1 MPDPHLLADH
11 AYWQR
16 RLKELVRGAKTPGA
30 VFALQHGDAVVTCAA
45 GTANLATGAPVGT
58 DTLFPIAS
66 ITKVYT
72 ATLALQLVDEGTL
85 DLDLPICTYMPDFK
99 VADERTT
106 RELTARHLLTHT
118 SGLDGDKEDSYGR
131 GDDALERYV
140 AGCAD
145 LGQVHELGATFSYCN
160 SGFSILGRLI
170 EVLREKTWDDAIR
183 DHLHAPLGAERSG
196 TLPEDVIWR
205 PLAAPHQTG
214 DDDEPELLGV
224 WELDRSHGPA
234 GGVVTTAGDLLRFVR
249 MHLRGGLAGDGT
261 RVLSAASAAAM
272 RRPALA
278 LPDPDSGTTHWGL
291 GWELIRLDGRPD
303 LIGHGGDL
311 LGHHARLVVCPD
323 ADLAL
328 VLLVNGDG
336 ADRIADPL
344 FRAALAEVGAALPE
358 PVAPPAQVPDVD
370 LAAVAGTYETI
381 AVRATLTP
389 AGDRLD
395 ARLSVVAERIAEL
408 LPESQRERRLVLL
421 PLSPTQFVVRPDE
434 DEPWMSAVFYTSGG
448 ERYLHM
454 GLRAM
459 RAR

>member
-1 MPDPHLLADH
+1 MNLLADE

-16 RLKELVRGAKTPGA
+16 RLKELLRGVNAPGA
-30 VFALQHGDAVVTCAA
+30 VLAIQHRDAIVTCAA
-45 GTANLATGAPVGT
+45 GVANLATRAPVTAG
-58 DTLFPIAS
+58 TLFPIAS

-72 ATLALQLVDEGTL
+72 ATLAMQLVDDGLL
-85 DLDLPICTYMPDFK
+85 DLDEPIRTYLPGFC

-106 RELTARHLLTHT
+106 WELTARHLLTHT
-118 SGLDGDKEDSYGR
+118 SGLDGDKDDSYGR

-160 SGFSILGRLI
+160 SGYSILGRLI
-170 EVLREKTWDDAIR
+170 EVLRGTTWDEAIR
-183 DHLHAPLGAERSG
+183 DRIHAPLGATASG

-205 PLAAPHQTG
+205 PVAAPHQTE
-214 DDDEPELLGV
+214 DDGEAHLLDA
-224 WELDRSHGPA
+224 WELDRGQGPA
-234 GGVVTTAGDLLRFVR
+234 GGIVTTAGDLLRFAR
-249 MHLRGGLAGDGT
+249 MHLRGGLAEDGT
-261 RVLSAASAAAM
+261 RVLSEASVVAM
-272 RRPALA
+272 REPAVT

-291 GWELIRLDGRPD
+291 GWELVRRDGEPD

-311 LGHHARLVVCPD
+311 LGHHAQLTICPD

-336 ADRIADPL
+336 ADRIADTL
-344 FRAALAEVGAALPE
+344 FRAALAEVGASLPE
-358 PVAPPAQVPDVD
+358 PVAPPERAPDVD
-370 LAAVAGTYETI
+370 LEAVAGTYATI
-381 AVRATLTP
+381 AVQATLTP

-395 ARLSVVAERIAEL
+395 ARFRVVAERIAEL
-408 LPESQRERRLVLL
+408 LPESQRERRLVLI
-421 PLSPTQFVVRPDE
+421 PLSSTQFVVRPDE
-434 DEPWMSAVFYTSGG
+434 DEPWVSAVFYETGG

-459 RAR
+459 RGR